1 MISTSFTSRLRVDLL
16 RLRLRPRFPVGQVH
30 RHLPLQVQVVTIDA
44 HSGAEIEFPT
54 FLFCLKFALVSSLL
68 VAQRLMPRNYFGLRA
83 RPTARVIFPRLQCD
97 QMARLFVQ
105 YLAI

>member
-54 FLFCLKFALVSSLL
+54 FFV
-68 VAQRLMPRNYFGLRA
+68 LMPRNYFGLRA

-97 QMARLFVQ
+97 QMARLFAQ

>member
-54 FLFCLKFALVSSLL
+54 FFVLFKICACFLA
-68 VAQRLMPRNYFGLRA
+68 A
-83 RPTARVIFPRLQCD
+83 RRSTIDATK
-97 QMARLFVQ
+97 LFW
-105 YLAI
+105 LAS